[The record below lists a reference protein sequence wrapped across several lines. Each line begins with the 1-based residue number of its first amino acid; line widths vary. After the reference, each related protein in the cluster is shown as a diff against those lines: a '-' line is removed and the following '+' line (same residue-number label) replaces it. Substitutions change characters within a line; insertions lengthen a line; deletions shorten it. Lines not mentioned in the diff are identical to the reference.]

1 MKKRAT
7 TTPPSNAGLESYALR
22 VAEAAAQA
30 KRHHRPLALTG
41 GQRRAEEKRRRAEEQ
56 AERTRTRERSEAN
69 LPQHDSRTAAGRR
82 DYEIQNLGGPKR
94 ARALASKN
102 LFRRSEA
109 TFPRTMACDKYSL
122 LVHRAMRGD
131 YPAPKFEPG
140 VDGAAGNGSD
150 MMGVLES
157 AQAKQQLTRLRR
169 EIGYYHYGL
178 LYHRIILGMTF
189 THMESEPQTM
199 GRKTLGKQFLAAVDA
214 AAVFFRLQGPARVN
228 GEISRLRVS

>member
-7 TTPPSNAGLESYALR
+7 TTPPSNSGLESYALR

-56 AERTRTRERSEAN
+56 AERARSRERSEAN

-140 VDGAAGNGSD
+140 VDGAGNGSD

-157 AQAKQQLTRLRR
+157 AQAKRQLARLRR

-189 THMESEPQTM
+189 THMESEPLTM

-214 AAVFFRLQGPARVN
+214 AAVFFRLQTHRIN
-228 GEISRLRVS
+228 GQVHPRL